1 MRCSRRRPPLLPV
14 TDFSLQEFSLFLS
27 PYLFITIDNTK
38 AQLNYDNEQDYI
50 ASRSKAKKVFLTDD
64 ADLVIQEFKDDATA
78 FNNKKKGSIADKGV
92 VNNAISCRL
101 FTMLEEHGVN
111 THLVEKLSDR
121 DMLCRRLDIIKV
133 EVVVRNIA
141 AGSLVRR
148 YGFTEGTVLA
158 RPIVEFY
165 LKDDDLDDPLMIA
178 EHAVALG
185 VATMD
190 ELEVLKSRAGAI
202 NDVLKKFF
210 ADRRLKLVDFKLEFG
225 RHKGEILLGD
235 EISPDTCRFW
245 DLDTDEKMDKDRFR
259 FDLGGVEDAYTEVQ
273 RRVLELD

>member
-1 MRCSRRRPPLLPV
+1 MIMNKTTLLH
-14 TDFSLQEFSLFLS
+14 EG
-27 PYLFITIDNTK
+27 
-38 AQLNYDNEQDYI
+38 
-50 ASRSKAKKVFLTDD
+50 KAKKVFLTDD

-111 THLVEKLSDR
+111 THLVEKLSER
-121 DMLCRRLDIIKV
+121 DMLCRKLDIIKV

-202 NDVLKKFF
+202 NDVLKTFF